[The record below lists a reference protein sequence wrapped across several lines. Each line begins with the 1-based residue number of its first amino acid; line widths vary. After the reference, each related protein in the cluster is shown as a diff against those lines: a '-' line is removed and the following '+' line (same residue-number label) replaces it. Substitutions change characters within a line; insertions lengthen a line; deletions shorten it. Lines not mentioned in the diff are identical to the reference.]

1 MTSTDLVIEAE
12 GVRKSFA
19 ATVALDGVDL
29 GAAAGRVLALLG
41 PNGAGKTTLVRILS
55 TLIEPDAGW
64 ARVAGFDTVR
74 DAAALRSVIGLT
86 GQFSA
91 VDEFLT
97 GRETL
102 EMLGELYHLCRS
114 EARGRAAGLLE
125 EFGLAEAADRQA
137 NTYSGGMRRRLDLA
151 ASLIGRPPVLILDEP
166 TTGLDPKARIE
177 LWASIDR
184 LVAAG
189 TTVLLTTQYLEEADR
204 LAHRIMVIDHGHVV
218 AEGTAD
224 ELKDQLSGDVIELRV
239 ADPGEIERAARAISP
254 LAPGS
259 SILDGE
265 RQRITLPAAD
275 GAATLR
281 VALGYLEEA
290 AITIEDIG
298 LRRPSLDEVFLA
310 LTGHPT
316 TTSFDT
322 PERSLAV
329 TGGHSNSRSSS

>member
-1 MTSTDLVIEAE
+1 VTSSDLVIEAE

-102 EMLGELYHLCRS
+102 EMLGELYHLRHS
-114 EARGRAAGLLE
+114 EARRRAAALLE

-204 LAHRIMVIDHGHVV
+204 LAHRIMVIDHGYVV
-218 AEGTAD
+218 AEGTAG

-239 ADPGEIERAARAISP
+239 ADPGEIERAARAISS

-316 TTSFDT
+316 TTSPDT